1 MLSYYTFITLLSIAG
16 LLVLCILVN
25 ENGRIKKKNK
35 HDFYLTYLFIALA
48 AAAEWVGVQ
57 LNGNADIPQWLLL
70 LVKCV
75 DYILTPMAG
84 VALIRQMGLRNV
96 WYTVLNMVIAANS
109 VFQIAA
115 AFFGWMVTVDGQNH
129 YSHGPLYFVYVIMY
143 LLVIAIV
150 IIEFIIY
157 GMGFTQQ
164 NRYSLYAIMG
174 LVVGGIGLQELLSG
188 EVRTAYIGMTLGAA
202 MMYIHY
208 IEYEQIVADDRINR
222 QEQLLYRDSMTGLHS
237 RYAYSQT
244 LQYYEK
250 KGTLTENFA
259 AFSIDINGLKAVNDT
274 MGHAA
279 GDELICGAARCI
291 NAVFNGCGLCYR
303 TGGDEFIVLAHAD
316 RATAE
321 ELLAKLSREAEN
333 WDGKLIHNLSLSA
346 GYALACDHEGIS
358 AEKLVTFADKGMYAD
373 KSRYYRESGHDRRR
387 VIARDAQKTS

>member
-1 MLSYYTFITLLSIAG
+1 MLSYYSFITLLSIAG

-25 ENGRIKKKNK
+25 ENGRIKKKSK
-35 HDFYLTYLFIALA
+35 RDFYLTYLFIALA

-96 WYTVLNMVIAANS
+96 WYTALNMVIAANS
-109 VFQIAA
+109 VFQITA

-188 EVRTAYIGMTLGAA
+188 EVRTAYIGMTLGATICS
-202 MMYIHY
+202 YS
-208 IEYEQIVADDRINR
+208 
-222 QEQLLYRDSMTGLHS
+222 LYR
-237 RYAYSQT
+237 
-244 LQYYEK
+244 
-250 KGTLTENFA
+250 
-259 AFSIDINGLKAVNDT
+259 I
-274 MGHAA
+274 
-279 GDELICGAARCI
+279 
-291 NAVFNGCGLCYR
+291 
-303 TGGDEFIVLAHAD
+303 
-316 RATAE
+316 
-321 ELLAKLSREAEN
+321 
-333 WDGKLIHNLSLSA
+333 
-346 GYALACDHEGIS
+346 
-358 AEKLVTFADKGMYAD
+358 
-373 KSRYYRESGHDRRR
+373 
-387 VIARDAQKTS
+387 